1 MFSNS
6 NTSLPPD
13 AAAFQPAS
21 APRGRIDQS
30 NQLPFQTNTTAQNER
45 SMDASYPFPASQGAG
60 NTYMD
65 NSFVWDGS
73 DGSALNSD
81 DRQMQQ
87 PPRPP
92 RPPFNPQ
99 QIERRLNQIERQQ
112 AQFQRELQSLDRR
125 VRMIE
130 RRLGF
135 PIPPIGI
142 PGFPPR

>member
-1 MFSNS
+1 MFSNG

-30 NQLPFQTNTTAQNER
+30 NQLPFQANATASNER
-45 SMDASYPFPASQGAG
+45 SMDASYPFPASQGGG
-60 NTYMD
+60 NSYMD

-73 DGSALNSD
+73 NGSAPSAG
-81 DRQMQQ
+81 DRQLQQ
-87 PPRPP
+87 QPRPP
-92 RPPFNPQ
+92 QPFNPQ
-99 QIERRLNQIERQQ
+99 QLERRLNQIERQQ
-112 AQFQRELQSLDRR
+112 AQSQRELQNLDRR

-135 PIPPIGI
+135 PIPPIGV

>member
-1 MFSNS
+1 MFSNG

-13 AAAFQPAS
+13 ATAFQPAS

-30 NQLPFQTNTTAQNER
+30 NQLPFQAKTTTASNER
-45 SMDASYPFPASQGAG
+45 SDASYPFPASQGAG

-73 DGSALNSD
+73 DGPAPNAG
-81 DRQMQQ
+81 DRQMQ
-87 PPRPP
+87 PPRPLQ
-92 RPPFNPQ
+92 PPFNPQ
-99 QIERRLNQIERQQ
+99 QFDRRLNQIERQQ

-135 PIPPIGI
+135 PIPPIGG